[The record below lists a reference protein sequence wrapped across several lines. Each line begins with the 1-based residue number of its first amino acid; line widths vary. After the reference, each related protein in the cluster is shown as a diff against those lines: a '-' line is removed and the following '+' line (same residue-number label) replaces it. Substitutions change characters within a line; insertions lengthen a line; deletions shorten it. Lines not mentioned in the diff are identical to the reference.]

1 MGDDDDKEGTE
12 MSNAHLEEPGDS
24 DEDKGQMEGGNRP
37 AGGDKAAHA
46 GAVGQHPDKMRER
59 GTVDPDKPDP
69 SGGPPG

>member
-1 MGDDDDKEGTE
+1 M
-12 MSNAHLEEPGDS
+12 ADS
-24 DEDKGQMEGGNRP
+24 DESKPSNEHLEVPDDAGSGGETDGGNRP

-59 GTVDPDKPDP
+59 GTVDPDKPDT